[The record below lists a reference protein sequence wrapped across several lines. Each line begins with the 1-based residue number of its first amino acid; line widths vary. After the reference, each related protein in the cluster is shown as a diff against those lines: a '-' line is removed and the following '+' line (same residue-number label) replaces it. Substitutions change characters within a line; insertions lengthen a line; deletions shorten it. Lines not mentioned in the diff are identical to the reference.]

1 MGEPA
6 SVQLSVGHA
15 FSDTESNDTGPFR
28 SMSERSFALASR
40 SSSVSLSGWHSK
52 SFQAQND
59 LEALLVRMRHRLYPE
74 TIPVLASYWL
84 KSVYACGH
92 KRGWWRELSEL
103 LEQALREE
111 FLNSPAREALIE
123 IQTWIQRNILLNGK
137 MPGPVPQ
144 RLQPFRSS
152 LRPERLAPYIGRL
165 LNQWLSGEIA
175 RLLVDESESAIPSED
190 GIPVLAV
197 GRALERL
204 LVRERL
210 SPGSL
215 EMLLQPE
222 LLSPEYVYPAD
233 AEILR
238 DVVLALLGRTQA
250 PKPLVMPATVL
261 SVAAGSSLPANYRE
275 AVHNASYIQRQ
286 ESEQIRVPIAAAE
299 ALEIL
304 QGDPVRIG
312 SIIVTMDGRWWESET
327 LESGDQYSVVYKP
340 GGRLRIDYSGDHAK
354 LDVPCPNTRLDWS
367 GVVRFQDPFE
377 IFGREWKVSSWETEG
392 DRSWLHLVFSR
403 ALPIAEIAP
412 TADSCF
418 RRSRPASVDM
428 AWAALENALAAAMFE
443 KSREP
448 IEQLRRS
455 EFIPLGR
462 AIYGLAES
470 MKDRRLLTHET
481 IEMQLRGIQ
490 YLQSEVSLQNGRV
503 PWRILP
509 ARIQEGFLKRRSEP
523 VFAELLRQVFDELP
537 EEFRQSPSSAQAT
550 GTTLPSQAA

>member
-6 SVQLSVGHA
+6 SVQPSVAHA
-15 FSDTESNDTGPFR
+15 FRDAESNDTGPFG
-28 SMSERSFALASR
+28 SMSERPFAL
-40 SSSVSLSGWHSK
+40 SSSVNLSGRHSK
-52 SFQAQND
+52 SFQARND

-92 KRGWWRELSEL
+92 KRGWWQELSEL

-111 FLNSPAREALIE
+111 LLNNPSREALIE
-123 IQTWIQRNILLNGK
+123 IQTWIQREILSGK
-137 MPGPVPQ
+137 MPGAVPK

-165 LNQWLSGEIA
+165 LNQWLSAEIA

-250 PKPLVMPATVL
+250 PKPLVMPAIVL

-275 AVHNASYIQRQ
+275 AVHNASYVQRQ
-286 ESEQIRVPIAAAE
+286 GSEQIRVPIATAE

-312 SIIVTMDGRWWESET
+312 SIIVTTDGRWWESET
-327 LESGDQYSVVYKP
+327 LQSGDQYSVVYKP
-340 GGRLRIDYSGDHAK
+340 GGRLRIDYTGDHAK
-354 LDVPCPNTRLDWS
+354 LEVPCPDTRLYWP
-367 GVVRFQDPFE
+367 GVVRFQDRE
-377 IFGREWKVSSWETEG
+377 IFGREWHVSSWETEG

-418 RRSRPASVDM
+418 PRSRPASVDM
-428 AWAALENALAAAMFE
+428 AWAALENALVAAMFE
-443 KSREP
+443 NSREP
-448 IEQLRRS
+448 IEQLRRP

-481 IEMQLRGIQ
+481 IETQLRGIR

-523 VFAELLRQVFDELP
+523 VFKELLKQVFDELP
-537 EEFRQSPSSAQAT
+537 EEFRESPSSAPAT
-550 GTTLPSQAA
+550 GPTLPSQAA